1 MIRAMKRKY
10 VWIYSAYALAAVAVG
25 LCFLFNRMTAGKR
38 HAYVPEDL
46 SSEYAGW
53 GIDVAG
59 AKEFVQLPS
68 RVPYDISAAGVGSAM
83 FNCTRMGRD
92 GRSCGVCHPLTE
104 GGADGMLHGG
114 VFTRPA
120 MNALFGRFYLHD
132 GSVSNFPLLV
142 QRMIEDDRFLGAKT
156 LSNAVAR
163 LAEDGRIRKRFE
175 NCYGEGGLAGTNL
188 VDAIVNYSR
197 TLMTGNSP
205 FDRFCS
211 GRDALSAE
219 QLQGFGHFKA
229 RNCARCHSGPSLGT
243 RVITDDGMRV
253 PSLRGLSRRRVY
265 QANGRL
271 YTDLAAAVAM
281 MPDSDFEEDEKA
293 RLSLLAFLRCL

>member
-1 MIRAMKRKY
+1 MKRKY
-10 VWIYSAYALAAVAVG
+10 VWIYSAYAVAAVAVG
-25 LCFLFNRMTAGKR
+25 LCILVNRMKPGK
-38 HAYVPEDL
+38 HEAYVPEDL
-46 SSEYAGW
+46 SAEYAQW

-59 AKEFVQLPS
+59 AKEFVQLPM
-68 RVPYDISAAGVGSAM
+68 RMPYDISAAGVGAAM
-83 FNCTRMGRD
+83 FSCPRIGRD
-92 GRSCGVCHPLTE
+92 TRSCGTCHPLAE
-104 GGADGMLHGG
+104 GGTDGRLHGG
-114 VFTRPA
+114 IFTRPA
-120 MNALFGRFYLHD
+120 VNALFGRFYLHD
-132 GSVSNFPLLV
+132 GSVSNFPALV
-142 QRMIEDDRFLGAKT
+142 QRMIEDDRFMGAGS

-175 NCYGEGGLAGTNL
+175 NCYGDGGLAGTNL

-197 TLMTGNSP
+197 TLMTANGP

-211 GRDALSAE
+211 GRDALSPE
-219 QLQGFGHFKA
+219 QLQGFGNFRA

-243 RVITDDGMRV
+243 RVVTDKGMRV

-281 MPDSDFEEDEKA
+281 MPDSDFEDDEKG